1 MIIQNTFLH
10 LSNLLDAAE
19 LEQIGKLCEQAVY
32 QDGKI
37 TASGAAKEVKD
48 NLQLSEHEQVYMA
61 IQQTLLNAINRS
73 ALFRNA
79 LFPQNVYPF
88 LISKYN
94 KGMSYGWHVDSPV
107 MGNMMRTDIAMT
119 IFLNDPA
126 EYEGGE
132 LELQTAL
139 GSVKFKLNKGDAI
152 CYPCQHLHRVC
163 EITGGQRH
171 VAVTWIQSLVRVP
184 EQRKILF
191 ELQQVTDALHQKN
204 AATEEVGVLQQQYSN
219 LLRMW
224 AY

>member
-1 MIIQNTFLH
+1 MIIQNAFLH

-19 LEQIGKLCEQAVY
+19 LGQIGKLSEQAKY

-37 TASGAAKEVKD
+37 TATGAAREVKD
-48 NLQLSEHEQVYMA
+48 NLQLSEHEQAYMS
-61 IQQTLLNAINRS
+61 IQQVLLNALNRS

-119 IFLNDPA
+119 VFLNDPA

-132 LELQTAL
+132 LELHTAA
-139 GSVKFKLNKGDAI
+139 GSVKFKLAMGDAI
-152 CYPCQHLHRVC
+152 CYPCQYLHRVN
-163 EITGGQRH
+163 EVTSGQRH
-171 VAVTWIQSLVRVP
+171 VAVTWIQSLVRSP
-184 EQRKILF
+184 EQRGILF
-191 ELQQVTDALHQKN
+191 GLQRVAETLHQQN
-204 AATEEVGVLQQQYSN
+204 IATEEVGVLQQHYSN

>member
-10 LSNLLDAAE
+10 LSNMLDAAE
-19 LEQIGKLCEQAVY
+19 LGQIGKLCEQAEY

-37 TASGAAKEVKD
+37 TATGAAREVKE
-48 NLQLSEHEQVYMA
+48 NLQLSEHEQAYMS
-61 IQQTLLNAINRS
+61 IQQLLLNALNRN

-139 GSVKFKLNKGDAI
+139 GSMKFKLTRGDAI
-152 CYPCQHLHRVC
+152 CYPCQHLHRVN
-163 EITGGQRH
+163 EVTGGQRH
-171 VAVTWIQSLVRVP
+171 VAVTWIQSLVRAP

-191 ELQQVTDALHQKN
+191 ELQQVTETLRQQDI
-204 AATEEVGVLQQQYSN
+204 ATDEVGVLQQHYSN

>member
-10 LSNLLDAAE
+10 LSNLLNAAE
-19 LEQIGKLCEQAVY
+19 LEQIGKLSEQAVY
-32 QDGKI
+32 KDGKI
-37 TASGAAKEVKD
+37 TASGAAREVKD
-48 NLQLSEHEQVYMA
+48 NLQLNESDEVYMS
-61 IQQTLLNAINRS
+61 IQQILLTALNRNTI
-73 ALFRNA
+73 FRNA
-79 LFPQNVYPF
+79 LLPQNVYPF

-94 KGMSYGWHVDSPV
+94 MGMGYGWHVDSPV
-107 MGNMMRTDIAMT
+107 MGNMMRTDVAMT
-119 IFLNDPA
+119 IFLNGPG

-139 GSVKFKLNKGDAI
+139 GTVKFKLDKGDAI

-163 EITGGQRH
+163 EITSGQRN
-171 VAVTWIQSLVRVP
+171 VAVTWIQSLVRSP

-191 ELQQVTDALHQKN
+191 ELQQVTETLHQKN
-204 AATEEVGVLQQQYSN
+204 ISPEETGVLQQHYSN